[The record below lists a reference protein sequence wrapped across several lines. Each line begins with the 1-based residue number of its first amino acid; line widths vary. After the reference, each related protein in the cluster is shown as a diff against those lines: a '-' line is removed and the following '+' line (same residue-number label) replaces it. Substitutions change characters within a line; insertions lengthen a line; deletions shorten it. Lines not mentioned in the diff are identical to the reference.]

1 MCVDSPSAIFN
12 LERFGGQWVE
22 HVVVNRGNAGLGTVS
37 TCLIC
42 VVLVLSTRCLYLTT
56 MDMLGMSAVPSWR
69 CGTTKSGK
77 GSPVASFH
85 LHKRAIGASSTI
97 FVRNARNNLASP
109 YSRMVTLRECGP
121 EERCGR
127 PDATNAWADTSC
139 SLA

>member
-77 GSPVASFH
+77 RKSCCQFPPAQACNRGV
-85 LHKRAIGASSTI
+85 
-97 FVRNARNNLASP
+97 VNNLREKCKKQPREPLLPHGHTA
-109 YSRMVTLRECGP
+109 RM
-121 EERCGR
+121 
-127 PDATNAWADTSC
+127 WARGAVWET
-139 SLA
+139 

>member
-56 MDMLGMSAVPSWR
+56 MDMLGMSISICHMCILR
-69 CGTTKSGK
+69 MFTGIIS
-77 GSPVASFH
+77 
-85 LHKRAIGASSTI
+85 
-97 FVRNARNNLASP
+97 VRLLCL
-109 YSRMVTLRECGP
+109 VLGL
-121 EERCGR
+121 G
-127 PDATNAWADTSC
+127 
-139 SLA
+139 L